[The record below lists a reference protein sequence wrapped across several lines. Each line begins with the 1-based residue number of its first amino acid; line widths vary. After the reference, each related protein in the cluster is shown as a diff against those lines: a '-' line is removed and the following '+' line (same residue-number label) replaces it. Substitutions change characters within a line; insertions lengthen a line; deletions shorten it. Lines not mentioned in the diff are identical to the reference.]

1 MSRPAQRIVALA
13 AAVCY
18 GVLALASHG
27 LHDWVGCTSADC
39 GSVAE
44 HSGSDCCHD
53 GDHALAAK
61 PGSHK
66 TSAEQS
72 FRSYAAGHDAAN
84 CAVCAWVAKLKT
96 SVFAVAAA
104 PLVTQTV
111 TPSVT
116 IEQLLTPIATP
127 LALEARGPP
136 ASQA

>member
-27 LHDWVGCTSADC
+27 LHDWVGCADGHC
-39 GSVAE
+39 ETASE
-44 HSGSDCCHD
+44 HSAEGCCHD
-53 GDHALAAK
+53 CDHALAAR
-61 PGSHK
+61 PASHP
-66 TSAEQS
+66 TSTEQS
-72 FRSYAAGHDAAN
+72 FRTYAAGHDAAN
-84 CAVCAWVAKLKT
+84 CAVCSWVAKLKT
-96 SVFAVAAA
+96 SVFTVAAA

-111 TPSVT
+111 TQSVT
-116 IEQLLTPIATP
+116 VEQLLTPAATP